1 MRAEGRG
8 AYQPS
13 ACSEVLQSS
22 STSFQGGI
30 LLALIHQGQVGADG
44 IRVVEPAGSFGF
56 KILLRKGNTILVIL
70 QRDEKLE
77 AQILLLAFSPCLWL
91 NITFASPLRHILPPL
106 YHSCCWSILWEFCPY
121 KHSGPCGWAGCIC
134 WELQRPG
141 GRRGCA
147 GCRCNSPQTEITTRI
162 KMQASR

>member
-106 YHSCCWSILWEFCPY
+106 YHSCC
-121 KHSGPCGWAGCIC
+121 
-134 WELQRPG
+134 
-141 GRRGCA
+141 
-147 GCRCNSPQTEITTRI
+147 
-162 KMQASR
+162 